1 MDTFLQGHM
10 CFSRTS
16 FLIKHS
22 RLFLLL
28 KSLFGEV
35 TFLQFLHLC
44 NKINNSPYLLES
56 LGFNALMHVKP
67 SEECLAQRK
76 CLVNIGNY

>member
-1 MDTFLQGHM
+1 MDTFLQVHM

-16 FLIKHS
+16 FRIKHPK
-22 RLFLLL
+22 LLLL

-35 TFLQFLHLC
+35 TFPQFLHLC
-44 NKINNSPYLLES
+44 NKINNSTYLLES

-67 SEECLAQRK
+67 SAECMAQRK
-76 CLVNIGNY
+76 CLINIGNY